1 MKHNTIAKKLSMT
14 ALAAAMVAAPAINVF
29 AATADATIDTSR
41 KCSLTIHKYDITAAT
56 EKGFDS
62 EKYKPNGE
70 QNAAA
75 EQELENYTI
84 EGVEFTY
91 MKVGDISTDTVG
103 GKVQVMYAIPQKL
116 EDILGLTDTRGDH
129 RHSSGEINDAI
140 ETALISNTYTKNQLE
155 KYVMEFNGHTAMP
168 MTDTNGVSHAE
179 NLDVGLYLIIE
190 TKVPANVTSTVD
202 PFFVSLPMTN
212 DKETDWFYDVHAYP
226 KNQTNI
232 PDLDKLVRQNDDVA
246 YGKPEYKD
254 TATSSEGEN
263 LDYILVSHLP
273 KITSEAT
280 HLTEYTFVDT
290 IAKGLT
296 YNRDLSIYFYNNEN
310 DARANNVNNAV
321 EHWTGTENFRV
332 NYNAASE
339 KASECRVEM
348 TDAGL
353 NALNHTDGKDQ
364 IESDFSGRWM
374 VLSYSAKVNADSSTI
389 LGDFGNRN
397 DVSLRWSRSNTKRP
411 DTLKDKA
418 RVYSYGLDITKK
430 FEASD
435 ATKQGDATKVSF
447 SLKNKTDGHYIVA
460 KQDKAG
466 SGIYYVVDNSKVQY
480 GTVNGQTISEK
491 DAEAQATK
499 FTPAADGTL
508 IINGLEADEYVLAE
522 LTTDSD
528 YTLLKDP
535 ITINIKATV
544 DEFVPSKT
552 TLYDTVAAEQNK
564 AEGHN
569 DCIETNGDRAS
580 ATVDGSAT
588 EMQSQDIT
596 TIGGTAAGNANVST
610 NARVKMAITNSPKF
624 KLPATGGAGTIA
636 FTVAGCAVAF
646 AGVAIATKKSK
657 KEDDKKE

>member
-1 MKHNTIAKKLSMT
+1 
-14 ALAAAMVAAPAINVF
+14 
-29 AATADATIDTSR
+29 
-41 KCSLTIHKYDITAAT
+41 
-56 EKGFDS
+56 
-62 EKYKPNGE
+62 
-70 QNAAA
+70 
-75 EQELENYTI
+75 
-84 EGVEFTY
+84 
-91 MKVGDISTDTVG
+91 
-103 GKVQVMYAIPQKL
+103 
-116 EDILGLTDTRGDH
+116 
-129 RHSSGEINDAI
+129 
-140 ETALISNTYTKNQLE
+140 
-155 KYVMEFNGHTAMP
+155 
-168 MTDTNGVSHAE
+168 
-179 NLDVGLYLIIE
+179 
-190 TKVPANVTSTVD
+190 
-202 PFFVSLPMTN
+202 
-212 DKETDWFYDVHAYP
+212 
-226 KNQTNI
+226 
-232 PDLDKLVRQNDDVA
+232 
-246 YGKPEYKD
+246 
-254 TATSSEGEN
+254 
-263 LDYILVSHLP
+263 
-273 KITSEAT
+273 
-280 HLTEYTFVDT
+280 
-290 IAKGLT
+290 
-296 YNRDLSIYFYNNEN
+296 
-310 DARANNVNNAV
+310 
-321 EHWTGTENFRV
+321 
-332 NYNAASE
+332 
-339 KASECRVEM
+339 
-348 TDAGL
+348 
-353 NALNHTDGKDQ
+353 
-364 IESDFSGRWM
+364 M

-418 RVYSYGLDITKK
+418 RVNSYGLDITKK

-480 GTVNGQTISEK
+480 GTVNGQTVSEK

-610 NARVKMAITNSPKF
+610 NAKVKMEITNSPKF